1 MIKIN
6 DFLKDFDDDECN
18 NIEIFDRHDFSTHRC
33 SKKIAMSDFGYYTV
47 RSWSIKQI
55 PHFGNV
61 LRIIIQSNF

>member
-6 DFLKDFDDDECN
+6 DFLKDFDGDCCN
-18 NIEIFDRHDFSTHRC
+18 IIEIYDRHDFSTHR
-33 SKKIAMSDFGYYTV
+33 SNKEIAMRDFGYYTV
-47 RSWSIKQI
+47 RSWGIKQI